1 MTPRTPNA
9 SVDHGDDADLVRLP
23 DGRQV
28 QFWQGGARG
37 GHAVFFLHGCPDSR
51 LAARTGDA
59 AARRAGVRLVA
70 VNRPGYGRSDPHES
84 GHASVADDTV
94 TVAEVLGI
102 DRFAVLG
109 MSVGGP
115 YALACAA
122 LHPDRVT
129 AAAVVAAPAVVPEL
143 DPPWHRDDLTPQQQ
157 AHFVALAASTVAES
171 VELMRPEF
179 EEYVARTAPQDD
191 DDVALA
197 GRLMQGLHPQDA
209 ALLAALPAADVAAA
223 AREALARTDGYLRD
237 AAVTFRSWEVRPER
251 VGCPT
256 WLWYG
261 ELDANAPVRNGRWL
275 AEHIPGA
282 TFVVRAQT
290 AHLATLIRHW
300 DEILTTLRG
309 KG

>member
-1 MTPRTPNA
+1 
-9 SVDHGDDADLVRLP
+9 
-23 DGRQV
+23 
-28 QFWQGGARG
+28 
-37 GHAVFFLHGCPDSR
+37 
-51 LAARTGDA
+51 
-59 AARRAGVRLVA
+59 VA

-94 TVAEVLGI
+94 DIADALGV

-122 LHPDRVT
+122 RHPDRVT
-129 AAAVVAAPAVVPEL
+129 AAAVVAGPAVVPEL

-157 AHFVALAASTVAES
+157 AHFIELAARTVPEA

-179 EEYVARTAPQDD
+179 EEYVARTAPQDG

-209 ALLAALPAADVAAA
+209 ALLGALPPADVAAG

-237 AAVTFRSWEVRPER
+237 AAVTFRSWEVRPEL
-251 VGCPT
+251 VACPT

-261 ELDANAPVRNGRWL
+261 ELDANASVRNGRWL

-282 TFVVRAQT
+282 TLVVRERT
-290 AHLATLIRHW
+290 THLSTLLLHW
-300 DEILTTLRG
+300 DEILATLRG
-309 KG
+309 RGRPTTSPGA